1 MTVSLCLVFLLS
13 SWGRR
18 WCPPHRIPRGL
29 TEVVLSSG
37 PGTWQGLRNVSTL
50 KIPGRVL
57 GLHSTPSLSGRT
69 LGHILYLKAPPD
81 PPWSPRSRGCLLGR
95 GKSISLAL
103 GEDSP
108 QEGLERATF
117 RHDPEATVLLEV
129 SGCLPPE
136 FKSWRQ
142 FLGSFYRQGL
152 GQSGRTRQM
161 QLRHG
166 SSMEGKV
173 WLL

>member
-13 SWGRR
+13 SWGRW
-18 WCPPHRIPRGL
+18 WCPPHRILRGL

-37 PGTWQGLRNVSTL
+37 PETWQRLKNMSML
-50 KIPGRVL
+50 KILSRVL

-81 PPWSPRSRGCLLGR
+81 PPWSPRSRGYLLGR

-108 QEGLERATF
+108 QAGLEGAAF
-117 RHDPEATVLLEV
+117 RHDPEAAVFLEV

-142 FLGSFYRQGL
+142 FLGSFYRQGP
-152 GQSGRTRQM
+152 GQCGRTRQM

-166 SSMEGKV
+166 SSTEGKV